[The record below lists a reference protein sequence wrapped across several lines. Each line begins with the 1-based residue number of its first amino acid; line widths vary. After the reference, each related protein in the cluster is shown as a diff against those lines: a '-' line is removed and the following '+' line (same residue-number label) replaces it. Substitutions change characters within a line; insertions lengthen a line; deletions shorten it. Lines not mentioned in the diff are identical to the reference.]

1 MINNDLLYFK
11 NIRKDFNTLYV
22 EDNQRV
28 RSQTSKMLN
37 NLLPNITE
45 ASDGLDAIKIYEKHF
60 NDKNLKEFDLIITDI
75 QMPKKNGL
83 EMIKII
89 RKINKSVLIIIFS
102 AYSNSEYFLEAIKI
116 GVDGYILKPYSIIQ
130 INDVL
135 VNTLKKY
142 ESKNII
148 NLTKNYQW
156 CSQNKTLKKDKECV
170 KLSKN
175 EIKLFEFLL
184 SLKGSIKASDE
195 IENFVFDDFISNN
208 KRVRNLI
215 SRLNNKLE
223 TNIIESIY
231 AEGYR
236 IKTIKKG

>member
-1 MINNDLLYFK
+1 MIDSDLLYFK
-11 NIRKDFNTLYV
+11 NISKNFNTLYV
-22 EDNQRV
+22 EDNDKV
-28 RSQTSKMLN
+28 RIQTSKMLN
-37 NLLPNITE
+37 NLLPNIVE
-45 ASDGLDAIKIYEKHF
+45 ANNGAHAIEIYQEHLNNK
-60 NDKNLKEFDLIITDI
+60 DLKDFDLIITDI
-75 QMPKKNGL
+75 QMPEKNGL
-83 EMIKII
+83 DMIKAI

-102 AYSNSEYFLEAIKI
+102 AYSNSDYFLEAIKI

-135 VNTLKKY
+135 INTLKKH
-142 ESKNII
+142 EFKSII
-148 NLTKNYQW
+148 NLTMNYQW
-156 CSQNKTLKKDKECV
+156 CNINKVLKKDKESI

-175 EIKLFEFLL
+175 EIKLLEFLL
-184 SLKGSIKASDE
+184 SSQESIKASDQ
-195 IENFVFDDFISNN
+195 IENFIFDDFISNN

-236 IKTIKKG
+236 IKTI